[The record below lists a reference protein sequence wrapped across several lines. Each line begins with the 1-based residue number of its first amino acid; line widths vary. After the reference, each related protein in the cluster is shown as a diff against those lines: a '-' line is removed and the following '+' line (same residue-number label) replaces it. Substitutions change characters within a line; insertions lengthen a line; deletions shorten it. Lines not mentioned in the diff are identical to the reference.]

1 MAAKNMHTTTVTI
14 PKPPVICPIIL
25 SKKSTSLFAIPP
37 LLIKFPANIKKGI
50 ANKGN
55 ESTPATAF
63 CAIIVIGIL
72 EKQIKVIN
80 VAIPIAYPIGTLSI
94 SRIKNIK
101 NNIATSIRF
110 SPTLFS

>member
-1 MAAKNMHTTTVTI
+1 MHTTTVTI

-63 CAIIVIGIL
+63 WAIIVIGIL

-101 NNIATSIRF
+101 NNIATSIHF